1 MDQKKTIRPF
11 SMKDKIGST
20 LGDLG
25 CCFTEQYRAMY
36 LSIFYTLILQVN
48 PFHVGILLLITK
60 IWDAVNDPIIGALVD
75 SRKATKGGIIRDIQL
90 SEENLKKYRYERLS
104 EIFPRIM

>member
-11 SMKDKIGST
+11 SMKDKIGYT

-60 IWDAVNDPIIGALVD
+60 IWDAVNDPIIEPADTRKYVIGAFEMLF
-75 SRKATKGGIIRDIQL
+75 TKR
-90 SEENLKKYRYERLS
+90 EERPSKKHGT
-104 EIFPRIM
+104 I

>member
-1 MDQKKTIRPF
+1 MDQKKTVRPF
-11 SMKDKIGST
+11 SMKDKIGYT

-48 PFHVGILLLITK
+48 QMC
-60 IWDAVNDPIIGALVD
+60 
-75 SRKATKGGIIRDIQL
+75 IRDSQDL
-90 SEENLKKYRYERLS
+90 GRRE
-104 EIFPRIM
+104 